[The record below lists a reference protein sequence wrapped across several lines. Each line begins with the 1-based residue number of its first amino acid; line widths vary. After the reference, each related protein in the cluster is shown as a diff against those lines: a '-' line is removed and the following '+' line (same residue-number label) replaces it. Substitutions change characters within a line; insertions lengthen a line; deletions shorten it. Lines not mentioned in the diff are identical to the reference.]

1 MKLSQ
6 DRIEKI
12 IRYLDLGRHWARHA
26 IEWCDCVE
34 EALKELESFRRSAR
48 DGCFGLNWESALEE
62 IAKNNQLAADA
73 LKECEIHRFDMGRL
87 WVQPRNDHATAS
99 VRLFS
104 GIVKKI
110 LSDRFRHEFRVRII

>member
-12 IRYLDLGRHWARHA
+12 IRYLDLGRYWARHA

-62 IAKNNQLAADA
+62 IAKNNQLAAHAKNLLQTGTD
-73 LKECEIHRFDMGRL
+73 
-87 WVQPRNDHATAS
+87 RNKLAEPK
-99 VRLFS
+99 FS
-104 GIVKKI
+104 PIFLV
-110 LSDRFRHEFRVRII
+110 EF